1 MKGDVLVKLFS
12 DFCSYLSHVTTIDK
26 VYLELIISTTFVAF
40 LFILLRKIGC
50 SIISKRTTGRREFL
64 LTQTFL
70 IILNVLE
77 ALFLLFIWDDFIKS
91 LMTLISVISAA
102 MTIALREFIMNFFC
116 GIYIKMKKPFKVE
129 DRIQI
134 DDLKGD
140 VMNISALDFEVLEI
154 STKEDNG
161 QSTGVVV
168 NIPNSYVFTK
178 SIKNVTKGFKY
189 IWDEIVVR
197 VPLNCDLAANKQ
209 EIYKIVN
216 GIETIKN
223 IPRKMKA
230 EVDHINSTTRVYFN
244 QYDPVIYT
252 KIVGAH
258 VELTVRYL
266 MHPKKARYIESVI
279 WNKIYTSYKEGRINL
294 YEVE

>member
-1 MKGDVLVKLFS
+1 MKLFS
-12 DFCSYLSHVTTIDK
+12 NFCEYLSHITTIDK
-26 VYLELIISTTFVAF
+26 QYLELFIST
-40 LFILLRKIGC
+40 LFIILVFLLLRKIGKT
-50 SIISKRTTGRREFL
+50 IISSRTSGRKEFL
-64 LTQTFL
+64 LTQTYF
-70 IILNVLE
+70 IILNVCEILM
-77 ALFLLFIWDDFIKS
+77 FLFIWDDFIKS

-102 MTIALREFIMNFFC
+102 MTIVLREFIMNFFC
-116 GIYIKMKKPFKVE
+116 GIYIKMKRPFKVE

-134 DDLKGD
+134 DDLRGD

-154 STKEDNG
+154 STKEENG

-168 NIPNSYVFTK
+168 SIPNSYVFTK
-178 SIKNVTKGFKY
+178 SIKNLTKGFKY
-189 IWDEIVVR
+189 IWDEITIK
-197 VPLNCDLAANKQ
+197 VPLDCDLAANKQ

-230 EVDHINSTTRVYFN
+230 EVDHINSTTRIYFN
-244 QYDPVIYT
+244 QYDPIIYT
-252 KIVGAH
+252 KIVGGH

-279 WNKIYTSYKEGRINL
+279 WNKIYTFYKEGKINL
-294 YEVE
+294 YEKD